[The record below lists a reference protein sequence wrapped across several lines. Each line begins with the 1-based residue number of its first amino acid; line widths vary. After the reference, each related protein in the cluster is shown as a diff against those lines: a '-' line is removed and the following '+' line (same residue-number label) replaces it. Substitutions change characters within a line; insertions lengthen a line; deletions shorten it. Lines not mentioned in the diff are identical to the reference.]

1 MKLLYFAH
9 SNLEMIALN
18 KKYAPALQYVY
29 CIGAILIV
37 AAICFYI
44 FHAIGYKIVALILLM
59 VVSLLATLFDI
70 FPVLIAAVF
79 SALLWNFFFIPPVY
93 TFHIDNAEDALMYIL
108 YFCVALVN
116 GVLTF
121 KIRKAEKKVHDK
133 EEKDNAIKLYNTL
146 INSLSHELRTPIAT
160 IIGSVDV
167 LIENQAK
174 LSAHNQAELL
184 SEIEKAALRLNMQVG
199 NLLNIS
205 RIESGIIKLK
215 YDWCDINELIYATI
229 QKLNANINCQKIS
242 FTENERLPFFKL
254 DGGLLSEVIHNILHN
269 AIQYTPEDSKIKIEA
284 SHQQN
289 NLNIV
294 ITDDGWGF
302 PENEIRHIFEK
313 FYRIPE
319 TKIGGTGLGLT
330 IAKGYVEAHKGKI
343 VVENNIP
350 QGAKFTIIIPS
361 ETSFLKFIKNE

>member
-1 MKLLYFAH
+1 M
-9 SNLEMIALN
+9 SVLN
-18 KKYAPALQYVY
+18 KKYSSALQYVY
-29 CIGAILIV
+29 CIGSILIV

-44 FHAIGYKIVALILLM
+44 FHSIGYKIVALILLM
-59 VVSLLATLFDI
+59 VVSILASLFEI
-70 FPVLIAAVF
+70 LPVLSAAVF
-79 SALLWNFFFIPPVY
+79 SALIWNFFFILPIY
-93 TFHIDNAEDALMYIL
+93 TFHIDNAEDALMFIL
-108 YFCVALVN
+108 YFFVALVN

-121 KIRKAEKKVHDK
+121 KIREAEKKVHDK

-167 LIENQAK
+167 LLENQVK
-174 LSAHNQAELL
+174 LSALNQTELL
-184 SEIEKAALRLNMQVG
+184 NEIEKAALRLNMQVG

-205 RIESGIIKLK
+205 RIESGIIKPK
-215 YDWCDINELIYATI
+215 YDWCDINELIYTTI
-229 QKLNANINCQKIS
+229 QKLDTHSRYQKIS
-242 FTENERLPFFKL
+242 FSENERLPYFKL
-254 DGGLLSEVIHNILHN
+254 DGGLLSEVIYNILHN
-269 AIQYTPEDSKIKIEA
+269 AIQYTPENSKITIEA

-289 NLNIV
+289 NLIIIV
-294 ITDDGWGF
+294 TDDGFGF

-343 VVENNIP
+343 KVENKKP
-350 QGAKFTIIIPS
+350 HGAEFTIIIPS
-361 ETSFLKFIKNE
+361 EASFIKFIKHE